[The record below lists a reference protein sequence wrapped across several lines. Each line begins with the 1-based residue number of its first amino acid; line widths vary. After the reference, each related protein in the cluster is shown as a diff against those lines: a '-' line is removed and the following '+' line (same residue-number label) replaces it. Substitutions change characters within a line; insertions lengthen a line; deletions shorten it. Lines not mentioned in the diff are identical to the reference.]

1 MKTVY
6 LDTETTGISDDDE
19 IVEITIIDDDG
30 EPIVNT
36 LVKPVYHSNWPG
48 AERVHGISPIDVR
61 HAPTQS
67 QISDKIRD
75 AVKDA
80 QVVIYNAPFDSKFL
94 PELEDAAEIKCAM
107 REFAEWNN
115 SRWIKLT
122 NATKIIGYEWEG
134 AHRALADTLALRAV
148 WKAIKSKQEE

>member
-1 MKTVY
+1 MNTVY

-19 IVEITIIDDDG
+19 IVEITIIDDNG
-30 EPIVNT
+30 KPIVNT

-48 AERVHGISPIDVR
+48 AERVHGISPINVR

-107 REFAEWNN
+107 RAFAEWNN

-148 WKAIKSKQEE
+148 WKAIQPSI

>member
-1 MKTVY
+1 MNTVY
-6 LDTETTGISDDDE
+6 LDTETTGVTDDDE
-19 IVEITIIDDDG
+19 IVEITIIDDNG
-30 EPIVNT
+30 KPLINT
-36 LVKPVYHSNWPG
+36 LVKPIYHSSWPG
-48 AERVHGISPIDVR
+48 AERVHGISPIEVR

-67 QISDKIRD
+67 QISDDIRKV
-75 AVKDA
+75 VKDA

-107 REFAEWNN
+107 RAFAEWNN

>member
-19 IVEITIIDDDG
+19 IVEITIIDDNG
-30 EPIVNT
+30 KPLINT
-36 LVKPVYHSNWPG
+36 LVKPVYHSSWPG
-48 AERVHGISPIDVR
+48 AERVHGISPIEVR

-67 QISDKIRD
+67 QISDDIRKV
-75 AVKDA
+75 VKGA

-107 REFAEWNN
+107 REFADWNK
-115 SRWIKLT
+115 SRWKSLT
-122 NATKIIGYEWEG
+122 NATQIIGYEWEG
-134 AHRALADTLALRAV
+134 AHRALADTKALRAV
-148 WKAIKSKQEE
+148 WKVIRPSI

>member
-1 MKTVY
+1 MNTVY
-6 LDTETTGISDDDE
+6 LDTETTGVTDDDE
-19 IVEITIIDDDG
+19 IVEITIIDDNG
-30 EPIVNT
+30 KPLINT
-36 LVKPVYHSNWPG
+36 LVKPVYHSSWPG
-48 AERVHGISPIDVR
+48 AERVHGISPIEVR

-67 QISDKIRD
+67 QISDDIRKI
-75 AVKDA
+75 VKGA
-80 QVVIYNAPFDSKFL
+80 QVVIYNSPFDSKFL

-107 REFAEWNN
+107 RAFAEWNN

-148 WKAIKSKQEE
+148 WKHISK

>member
-1 MKTVY
+1 MNTVY
-6 LDTETTGISDDDE
+6 LDTETTGVTDDDE
-19 IVEITIIDDDG
+19 IVEITIIDDNG
-30 EPIVNT
+30 KPLINT
-36 LVKPVYHSNWPG
+36 LVKPAYHSSWPG

-61 HAPTQS
+61 NAPAQS
-67 QISDKIRD
+67 QISDDIRKV
-75 AVKDA
+75 VKDTR
-80 QVVIYNAPFDSKFL
+80 VVIYNAPFDSKFL

-107 REFAEWNN
+107 RAFAEWNN

-148 WKAIKSKQEE
+148 WKFIQ